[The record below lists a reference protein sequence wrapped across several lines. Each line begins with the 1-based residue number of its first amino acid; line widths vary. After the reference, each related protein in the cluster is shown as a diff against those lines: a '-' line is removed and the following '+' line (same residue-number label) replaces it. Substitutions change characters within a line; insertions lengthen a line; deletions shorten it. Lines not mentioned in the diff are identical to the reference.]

1 MTTFYSVAILKFR
14 KTAYPSRLKVQGADF
29 PSVGIGMGKKESEIG
44 IVSYGIYLPGQF
56 ETSEEEAKRSGLSV
70 EEVLALGIR
79 RKCHPSQEDQP
90 IPMAVKAAKQAFE
103 QAGGVR
109 PEEVDLV
116 LWTGEEYKDY
126 IAQTASIRVQEEVGC
141 RKAWAFDLVDQ
152 GITTLLGLR
161 VARDMMI
168 GDQDINTVLLAG
180 GTRNVDLVDYTNP
193 DTRWLLPT
201 SASGGA
207 VLLRRGYSANLLG
220 EMVFLIDPEMADEVY
235 VPGGGTV
242 HPFSPE
248 NLGTKIMY
256 YQTPHPATVSSYLSL
271 KFAKKLV
278 EVIRTAEAG
287 SIDYLA
293 LRHLCPRDRKQV
305 LSEFNLSPEQ
315 SESLE
320 EIGFHGTNDP
330 LISLDLAL
338 KKKTISDGAQV
349 VLACAGIGFSYAAT
363 SIRWG
368 K

>member
-1 MTTFYSVAILKFR
+1 
-14 KTAYPSRLKVQGADF
+14 
-29 PSVGIGMGKKESEIG
+29 MGREENKIG

-56 ETSEEEAKRSGLSV
+56 ETPEEVAERAGISV
-70 EEVLALGIR
+70 EEALALGMR
-79 RKCHPSQEDQP
+79 RKYRPSEEDQP
-90 IPMAVKAAKQAFE
+90 IPMAVKAAKRAFE
-103 QAGGVR
+103 QADGVR

-161 VARDMMI
+161 ISRDMMI

-207 VLLRRGYSANLLG
+207 VLLQRGYSANLLG
-220 EMVFLIDPEMADEVY
+220 EMAFLIDPEMADEVY

-248 NLGTKIMY
+248 NLGSKIMY
-256 YQTPHPATVSSYLSL
+256 YQTPHPQIVSSYLSL
-271 KFAKKLV
+271 QFAKKLA
-278 EVIRTAEAG
+278 EVIRTAGAG

-305 LSEFNLSPEQ
+305 LSELNLSPEQ

-320 EIGFHGTNDP
+320 EVGCHGTNDP
-330 LISLDLAL
+330 LVSLDLAL
-338 KKKTISDGAQV
+338 KKRTISNGAQV
-349 VLACAGIGFSYAAT
+349 VLACAGIGFSYAAAA
-363 SIRWG
+363 IRWG

>member
-1 MTTFYSVAILKFR
+1 MD
-14 KTAYPSRLKVQGADF
+14 G
-29 PSVGIGMGKKESEIG
+29 KESEIG
-44 IVSYGIYLPGQF
+44 IVSYGIYLPGQV
-56 ETSEEEAKRSGLSV
+56 ETSEEVAERAGLGV
-70 EEVLALGIR
+70 EEILALGIR
-79 RKCHPSQEDQP
+79 RKCRPSEEDQP

-103 QAGGVR
+103 RAGGVR

-126 IAQTASIRVQEEVGC
+126 IAQTASIRVQEEAGC
-141 RKAWAFDLVDQ
+141 RNAWAFDLVDQ

-193 DTRWLLPT
+193 NTRWLLPA

-207 VLLRRGYSANLLG
+207 VLLRRGYPANRLQ
-220 EMVFLIDPEMADEVY
+220 ETAFLIDPEMADEVY

-242 HPFSPE
+242 HPFSAE

-256 YQTPHPATVSSYLSL
+256 YQTPHPGIVSVYLSL
-271 KFAKKLV
+271 RFIKRLT
-278 EVIRTAEAG
+278 EVIRKSVGAG
-287 SIDYLA
+287 KSVDYLA
-293 LRHLCPRDRKQV
+293 LRHLSPGDRKEV
-305 LSEFNLSPEQ
+305 LSELNLSSDQ

-320 EIGFHGTNDP
+320 DVGSHGTNDP

-338 KKKTISDGAQV
+338 KKGTISDGARV
-349 VLACAGIGFSYAAT
+349 VLASSGIGFSYAAAA
-363 SIRWG
+363 IRWG